1 MTVGLKIWRVATKPL
16 FRFFDKIAAHRE
28 QKNLQRSFARPVVEC
43 CSRDSFKYYEK
54 GRWTMVSGELMSGGT
69 GVDRILYRR
78 CPMKWNDTAEP
89 LTEAERE
96 RVFQAV
102 GEHLDKSKVRWEF
115 NDAAAP
121 GWK

>member
-1 MTVGLKIWRVATKPL
+1 MTLGLKIWRVATKPL
-16 FRFFDKIAAHRE
+16 FAFFDRVAAGR
-28 QKNLQRSFARPVVEC
+28 QQRNLQRSFAKPVVEC

-54 GRWTMVSGELMSGGT
+54 GRWTTVSGELMSGST
-69 GVDRILYRR
+69 GIDRILYRL
-78 CPMKWNDTAEP
+78 CPMKWNDTGEP

-115 NDAAAP
+115 SDAAAP